1 MLEHW
6 RPVTGV
12 LAACCLWAV
21 ALLVLAFTG
30 LGGRI
35 ALLPD
40 DPAGVPPVPAVA
52 LKPVTPRLGASGDYL
67 EVGTRPL
74 LMPDRRPV
82 AVGPVAGEGGA
93 TELDVSLTS
102 VLITPRLQMAILT
115 DNQGGNSRRVRVG
128 DQVAGTAWR
137 LVQVEPRKVMLEG
150 PGGQRTLELRVY
162 SGLGGPAP
170 PPAPTAMAPDA
181 AGPVVDGD
189 GNVIQPQPDT
199 APAAAPTATETLTQE
214 QQIEAIRRRIEA
226 RRQQMRDEA
235 AKAAGDKR

>member
-21 ALLVLAFTG
+21 MLLVLAFTG

-40 DPAGVPPVPAVA
+40 DPRGVPPVPAVA
-52 LKPVTPRLGASGDYL
+52 LKPVTSRLGASGEYVD
-67 EVGTRPL
+67 VGERPL

-115 DNQGGNSRRVRVG
+115 
-128 DQVAGTAWR
+128 
-137 LVQVEPRKVMLEG
+137 
-150 PGGQRTLELRVY
+150 
-162 SGLGGPAP
+162 
-170 PPAPTAMAPDA
+170 
-181 AGPVVDGD
+181 
-189 GNVIQPQPDT
+189 
-199 APAAAPTATETLTQE
+199 
-214 QQIEAIRRRIEA
+214 
-226 RRQQMRDEA
+226 
-235 AKAAGDKR
+235 